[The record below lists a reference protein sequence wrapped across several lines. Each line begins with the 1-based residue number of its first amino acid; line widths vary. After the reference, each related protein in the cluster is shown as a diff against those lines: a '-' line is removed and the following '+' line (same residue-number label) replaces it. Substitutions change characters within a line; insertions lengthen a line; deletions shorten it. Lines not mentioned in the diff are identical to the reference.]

1 MVMLGTDAGRLSP
14 TRPCLRT
21 HTGYSGD
28 MAGSDLSCV
37 RGTGTVLLPADPR
50 QCFGTLGMLPTRCR
64 APVAMAT
71 QRATAQSPT
80 RHGACHDRNGS
91 SRASQLTNARLVSS
105 TRYGFAGNFGAHLFA
120 PRRNPAWTLSLLN
133 TYHAIGGYLTT
144 GFYLLVKVKAQAP
157 SCSLRTGGNDCN
169 PRMPSTVLS
178 HQSHSDPTLYIPAP
192 LYCGA

>member
-1 MVMLGTDAGRLSP
+1 MMTLGTGAGRLSP
-14 TRPCLRT
+14 TRQCLRT

-28 MAGSDLSCV
+28 TARSDLSCV
-37 RGTGTVLLPADPR
+37 SGTGTVLMPADSR
-50 QCFGTLGMLPTRCR
+50 QCFGTLGILPTRCR

-91 SRASQLTNARLVSS
+91 SRASQLTNTRLVSS

-133 TYHAIGGYLTT
+133 TYHAGIGYTTT
-144 GFYLLVKVKAQAP
+144 GASLLV
-157 SCSLRTGGNDCN
+157 GNGAG
-169 PRMPSTVLS
+169 TVLS
-178 HQSHSDPTLYIPAP
+178 PTVLGQCSQPKVTSTVRSHQSLGDPTLYIPAP
-192 LYCGA
+192 IGGA